1 MSSWFEVS
9 IVITLRFVE
18 DEQTFLTLSY
28 TKNKQKNNVRIDL
41 YIVIRTYVQ
50 QFCAQATFPF
60 YFAIQD

>member
-28 TKNKQKNNVRIDL
+28 TKNKEDFTLHKDL
-41 YIVIRTYVQ
+41 ITM
-50 QFCAQATFPF
+50 F
-60 YFAIQD
+60 